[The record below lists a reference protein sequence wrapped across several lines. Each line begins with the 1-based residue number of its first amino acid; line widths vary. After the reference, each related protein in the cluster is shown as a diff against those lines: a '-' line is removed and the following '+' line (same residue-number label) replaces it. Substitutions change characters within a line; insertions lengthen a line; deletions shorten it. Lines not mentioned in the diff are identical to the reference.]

1 MAAKGLSLPCGEGY
15 RRAVPDLSALLPP
28 PVLFFALGFA
38 AGALRADLAVPDA
51 LAKTLSLYL
60 MVAIGLKGGAA
71 LGASEGIWAALAVGV
86 ALSFFLPVPA
96 FALLRLGTKLDRD
109 TAAAV
114 SGHYGSVSVVTF
126 AAASGAIAS
135 HGIEAEGFMP
145 AVLAAM
151 ETPAILTAIL
161 LSRVGG
167 DPGGAPLQARKLAR
181 EVLLN
186 GPVVLLM
193 GSFAIGWIIG
203 PAGKAQ
209 LAPFA
214 EAIFPGALCLFLLE
228 MGLMAVRQ
236 LRAGGRGLSP
246 RLVGFALLMPLIG
259 GTAGLFGGELAGL
272 SPGGVALMAILGAS
286 ASYIAVPAAM
296 RLALPRADAGIY
308 VTLSVAVT
316 FPFNILVGI
325 PLWLRMAGA

>member
-1 MAAKGLSLPCGEGY
+1 
-15 RRAVPDLSALLPP
+15 
-28 PVLFFALGFA
+28 
-38 AGALRADLAVPDA
+38 
-51 LAKTLSLYL
+51 
-60 MVAIGLKGGAA
+60 
-71 LGASEGIWAALAVGV
+71 
-86 ALSFFLPVPA
+86 
-96 FALLRLGTKLDRD
+96 
-109 TAAAV
+109 V

-161 LSRVGG
+161 LARLGG
-167 DPGGAPLQARKLAR
+167 SGAKAGAAPLQARKLAR

-193 GSFAIGWIIG
+193 GSFLIGWAMG

-209 LAPFA
+209 LAPFT

-246 RLVGFALLMPLIG
+246 RLIGFALLMPLIG
-259 GTAGLFGGELAGL
+259 GTAGLFGGQLAGL

-325 PLWLRMAGA
+325 PLWLGMAGA